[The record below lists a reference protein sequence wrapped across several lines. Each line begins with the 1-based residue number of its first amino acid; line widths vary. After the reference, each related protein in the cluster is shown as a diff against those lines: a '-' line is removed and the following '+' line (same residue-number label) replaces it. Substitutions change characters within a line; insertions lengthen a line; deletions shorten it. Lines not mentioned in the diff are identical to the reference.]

1 MAVNAT
7 LPAPPELCH
16 IPGTALPVKRLK
28 ALDVLLLLVLLP
40 AWGAALVLHVRQIY
54 RGRLAWVGVFVAAPA
69 TRTEHP
75 TVRGFWPGTDGAAS
89 GLLVGDRLVRAG
101 GADLRGI
108 GPVGFVARA
117 ASEADAALRVP
128 IVYERDGRR
137 QETTLQLTPAR
148 YPWRILPLVV
158 SLVGAGALVLLRVP
172 DAPIGRA
179 FFLAALAFAAHWTF
193 FPGGP
198 PVQTYAWAVT
208 FLLASLVTFP
218 LWLRAVLLLPE
229 QAVPAGRP
237 LPWWPWVFSVF
248 GLLAFSWVFGT
259 PLPPPLGQQGSLGV
273 NVVFIATLLAVITRG
288 FRRAGPVGRRQLKWV
303 VYGLYMGLV
312 PVLLTDL
319 VTALVPRLWWLHE
332 AAVIA
337 EAAIPLSIITA
348 IVRFNFFDIDRL
360 IAATAVYTFLSIV
373 LLAGLFTLVP
383 PAARIASGSLGFD
396 PSTAQVL
403 LSGLLAAS
411 IVPGRRYL
419 TAPVDRYFFSER
431 YTLSEGIDGLLR
443 ELALG
448 RTREELLA
456 LAGQRLQALLR
467 TGTCSVYAQR
477 GDGFGLLFQRGGPS
491 LPALLPPSSPMLA
504 AIASWNAPMDL
515 QGRGVAGRR
524 RGPGRDAV
532 ETLAP
537 LRAQVILAV
546 RRGDLLAAFVALGEK
561 RSGDVYTTR
570 DLALL
575 SAVANQLS
583 GDLLRLDLGRYAPR
597 TVVETLLR
605 DPSAL
610 ELEAREV
617 TVLFSDMR
625 GSTRFAEALPPEG
638 LRLFHDEF
646 FPAMADVVGS
656 HGGLLVKTIGDAVMA
671 LWNAPLSTP
680 DHAARAAGAALE
692 MLATLEPLNR
702 RWASRGWPE
711 VAIRVGIHTG
721 DALVGNFG
729 SAARVEYDAR
739 GDTVNVASRLEGL
752 CDAYA
757 ARVVVSEATRGR
769 LGDAFLCRP
778 LDRVR
783 VRGRSQ
789 PVDVHEILA
798 LRVLDGDGQLAGLAD
813 DFTAALEAYRARR
826 WDDALLR
833 FERLAREH
841 PDDRLAQLYLAR
853 CRALRAAPP
862 REDWDGVFEAPAH

>member
-40 AWGAALVLHVRQIY
+40 VWGAALVLHVRQIY
-54 RGRLAWVGVFVAAPA
+54 RGRLAW
-69 TRTEHP
+69 
-75 TVRGFWPGTDGAAS
+75 
-89 GLLVGDRLVRAG
+89 AG

-137 QETTLQLTPAR
+137 QEATLQLTPAR

-208 FLLASLVTFP
+208 FFLASLVTFP

-237 LPWWPWVFSVF
+237 LPWWPWAFSVF

-259 PLPPPLGQQGSLGV
+259 PLPPPLGQQGSLSV

-337 EAAIPLSIITA
+337 EAAIPLSIIIA

-373 LLAGLFTLVP
+373 LLAGLFILVP

-411 IVPGRRYL
+411 IVPGRLYL

-431 YTLSEGIDGLLR
+431 YTLSEGIDGLLH

-448 RTREELLA
+448 RSREELLE

-477 GDGFGLLFQRGGPS
+477 GDGFGLLFQRGGPL
-491 LPALLPPSSPMLA
+491 LPALLPPSSPILA
-504 AIASWNAPMDL
+504 AIAPWSAPIDL
-515 QGRGVAGRR
+515 QGRGVA
-524 RGPGRDAV
+524 
-532 ETLAP
+532 
-537 LRAQVILAV
+537 
-546 RRGDLLAAFVALGEK
+546 
-561 RSGDVYTTR
+561 
-570 DLALL
+570 LL
-575 SAVANQLS
+575 SAVANRLS

-597 TVVETLLR
+597 TVVETMLR

-656 HGGLLVKTIGDAVMA
+656 HGGLVVKTIGDAVMA

-680 DHAARAAGAALE
+680 DHAARAGGSALE
-692 MLATLEPLNR
+692 MLATLERLNR

-729 SAARVEYDAR
+729 SAGRVEYDAR

-757 ARVVVSEATRGR
+757 ARVVVSEATRAR
-769 LGDAFLCRP
+769 LGDTFLCRP

-798 LRVLDGDGQLAGLAD
+798 LRVLDGDGRLAELAD

-833 FERLAREH
+833 FARLAREH
-841 PDDRLAQLYLAR
+841 PDDRLVQLYLAR

-862 REDWDGVFEAPAH
+862 REDWDGVFEAPAQ

>member
-1 MAVNAT
+1 M
-7 LPAPPELCH
+7 
-16 IPGTALPVKRLK
+16 
-28 ALDVLLLLVLLP
+28 
-40 AWGAALVLHVRQIY
+40 
-54 RGRLAWVGVFVAAPA
+54 
-69 TRTEHP
+69 
-75 TVRGFWPGTDGAAS
+75 
-89 GLLVGDRLVRAG
+89 
-101 GADLRGI
+101 
-108 GPVGFVARA
+108 
-117 ASEADAALRVP
+117 
-128 IVYERDGRR
+128 
-137 QETTLQLTPAR
+137 
-148 YPWRILPLVV
+148 ILP
-158 SLVGAGALVLLRVP
+158 
-172 DAPIGRA
+172 
-179 FFLAALAFAAHWTF
+179 
-193 FPGGP
+193 
-198 PVQTYAWAVT
+198 
-208 FLLASLVTFP
+208 
-218 LWLRAVLLLPE
+218 
-229 QAVPAGRP
+229 
-237 LPWWPWVFSVF
+237 
-248 GLLAFSWVFGT
+248 
-259 PLPPPLGQQGSLGV
+259 
-273 NVVFIATLLAVITRG
+273 
-288 FRRAGPVGRRQLKWV
+288 
-303 VYGLYMGLV
+303 
-312 PVLLTDL
+312 
-319 VTALVPRLWWLHE
+319 
-332 AAVIA
+332 
-337 EAAIPLSIITA
+337 
-348 IVRFNFFDIDRL
+348 
-360 IAATAVYTFLSIV
+360 
-373 LLAGLFTLVP
+373 
-383 PAARIASGSLGFD
+383 
-396 PSTAQVL
+396 
-403 LSGLLAAS
+403 
-411 IVPGRRYL
+411 
-419 TAPVDRYFFSER
+419 
-431 YTLSEGIDGLLR
+431 
-443 ELALG
+443 
-448 RTREELLA
+448 
-456 LAGQRLQALLR
+456 
-467 TGTCSVYAQR
+467 
-477 GDGFGLLFQRGGPS
+477 
-491 LPALLPPSSPMLA
+491 
-504 AIASWNAPMDL
+504 
-515 QGRGVAGRR
+515 
-524 RGPGRDAV
+524 
-532 ETLAP
+532 
-537 LRAQVILAV
+537 V

-680 DHAARAAGAALE
+680 DHAARAGGAALE

-798 LRVLDGDGQLAGLAD
+798 LRVLDGDGRLAGLAD

-841 PDDRLAQLYLAR
+841 PDDRLVQLYLAR

-862 REDWDGVFEAPAH
+862 REDWDGVFEAPAQ